1 MKRYLI
7 VGREK
12 EGGGFEERQKE
23 LDEGTREVG
32 FELSGEGRL
41 IVGGELEERGFCMIV
56 ECEGTVEEFLADLL
70 TVADVEVK
78 PIALC
83 PKGCKGCPPSVV
95 PPLMET

>member
-7 VGREK
+7 VGHGKEGKFEEREK
-12 EGGGFEERQKE
+12 ELE
-23 LDEGTREVG
+23 EGTRDVG
-32 FELSGEGRL
+32 FELAGEGRL
-41 IVGGELEERGFCMIV
+41 VVGGELEEGGFCMIV
-56 ECEGTVEEFLADLL
+56 ECEDSVEEVMADMISI
-70 TVADVEVK
+70 ADIEIK